1 MSIQTP
7 LLYAVVHIA
16 RGMTKTH
23 QSTSLACISFHR
35 VKVSLSLRLAVRT
48 MRTMRITEYHF
59 CLRCRVS
66 CSLPSFRTFL
76 DEFSTNQARM
86 NRPSTKPWTKPEEHS
101 TREQVFYQPARSSC
115 STICIL
121 YISLPLRG
129 RSLQE
134 SRLTS
139 VRVRDHLLLYAN

>member
-1 MSIQTP
+1 MQMSIQTP

-86 NRPSTKPWTKPEEHS
+86 NRPSTKPLTKPEEHS
-101 TREQVFYQPARSSC
+101 TREQVYQPEVLVLRYVS
-115 STICIL
+115 
-121 YISLPLRG
+121 YQSLIMGGCEAKAPPFIVR
-129 RSLQE
+129 
-134 SRLTS
+134 RL
-139 VRVRDHLLLYAN
+139 